1 LSENKIG
8 GNNLSDVDKNINR
21 TIHPTI
27 DDICNNCQLG
37 KEGNCEGEDCRNS
50 LNGADK

>member
-1 LSENKIG
+1 M
-8 GNNLSDVDKNINR
+8 SDVDRTVHPKTENI
-21 TIHPTI
+21 
-27 DDICNNCQLG
+27 CENCQLG